1 MNLDNI
7 FEPISGFFQS
17 SDISA
22 ISKFE
27 NDYGITFPDSY
38 KAHLESYGRCMFSG
52 SATIETECKSIVE
65 IFTMYG
71 INCDTG
77 DIGKDLEMHDDYKEN
92 GYIPIGDDM
101 FNNRY
106 IIDSSNGKI
115 LFSDCSSSE
124 YIAKLVANSFSEFL
138 QKIEVVIDE

>member
-65 IFTMYG
+65 IFAMYG
-71 INCDTG
+71 INCDCSGIVNLVTE
-77 DIGKDLEMHDDYKEN
+77 LEVMKR
-92 GYIPIGDDM
+92 
-101 FNNRY
+101 RY
-106 IIDSSNGKI
+106 SMSALAKIKVFREHLFLAAQWKHESN
-115 LFSDCSSSE
+115 CSYRRTELELS
-124 YIAKLVANSFSEFL
+124 
-138 QKIEVVIDE
+138 IEGGN